1 VRPGQQR
8 AVSAAWYA
16 FTALYCAF
24 VLGWLLLGLA
34 AALTKH
40 LSAMHAWAA
49 AAEAGRQGA
58 AWASAGAGLLAGAG
72 RSYPAVDVILDYV
85 FSAVNVLFA
94 AILFGLAR
102 RDWTVRW
109 LVIGMLGAAGAFN
122 LQAHTAID
130 AMATTSGVQIGWWH
144 SALLHGLGGVAY
156 VLALMLFPTGTL
168 GWAGRRAWPVRALLA
183 ASVAGAAALLS
194 VSTAEYPHTLSF
206 VLFFGLLTP
215 IAGVTAQLARY
226 RRAATAEARQ
236 QSRILLWAL
245 GFAFAAA
252 LVLTVVTLTTQGLH
266 LPGPPPLYG
275 VNRSMPGEDG
285 DLFGLGRL
293 GSGSQAAVF
302 WIFRAV
308 FTMIPFAIMA
318 GVLRFRLWDVER
330 VFNRTL
336 IYGVLI
342 TMIGAVYVFGVVQTD
357 TLFGLSKG
365 WASAP
370 QIIAAGLI
378 ALAFQPVRAWV
389 GRLADRLVYGRRK
402 PAHDVLAEVSAISQ
416 ASEPGAA
423 ALGVLARTVAEGLG
437 VAAASV
443 VLGLPGGTSVTSRW
457 PEAGTADGEADT
469 ANGGAGASHGGPET
483 AAVPERRIPV
493 SYRGEHVG
501 ALCLP
506 GAPEGS
512 LAPDRRALLNDLAG
526 RVGVILH
533 NASLSIQLEHRLH
546 EIEARSAELRASRL
560 RIVATQDS
568 ERRDLERDL
577 HDGAQ
582 PGLTAVRLALG
593 LASHMGQVGNIA
605 GARRALDE
613 LPGHINEALAR
624 LHQAL
629 RGLDPQIFSVQGL
642 GEALRD
648 QAAALGARPLFRLAA
663 EGTVEGDTALAPQ
676 VGAAVY
682 FCCTE
687 ALQNTVKHCP
697 GGPVEVTVE
706 LDTLPRR
713 LCFSIADQGPGFD
726 AEAIEGGGL
735 QNMADRI
742 GAVGGEVRVISGAGT
757 GTQVTGWVPIAQ
769 ATSEASPGATP
780 AATSGS

>member
-1 VRPGQQR
+1 VRAGRSR
-8 AVSAAWYA
+8 AASAAWYA
-16 FTALYCAF
+16 FTALYFAF

-34 AALTKH
+34 AAVTKH
-40 LSAMHAWAA
+40 VSVVHAWAEA
-49 AAEAGRQGA
+49 AQAGGHGA
-58 AWASAGAGLLAGAG
+58 AWVSAGAGLLAGA
-72 RSYPAVDVILDYV
+72 RHSYPAVDVILDYI

-94 AILFGLAR
+94 AILFRLAR
-102 RDWTVRW
+102 RDWTVRC

-130 AMATTSGVQIGWWH
+130 AMAATSGAQIGWWH
-144 SALLHGLGGVAY
+144 SALLHGVGGVAY
-156 VLALMLFPTGTL
+156 VFALMLFPTGTL
-168 GWAGRRAWPVRALLA
+168 GWAGRRAWPVRVLLI

-226 RRAATAEARQ
+226 RRATTVEARQ

-245 GFAFAAA
+245 GLAFAAA
-252 LVLTVVTLTTQGLH
+252 VVLTVVTLATQGLH
-266 LPGPPPLYG
+266 VPGLSYSIG
-275 VNRSMPGEDG
+275 RSMPGEDG

-357 TLFGLSKG
+357 TLFGLSRG

-370 QIIAAGLI
+370 QIVAAGLI

-389 GRLADRLVYGRRK
+389 GRWADRLVYGRRK
-402 PAHDVLAEVSAISQ
+402 PAHDVLAEVSALSQ

-423 ALGVLARTVAEGLG
+423 ALGALARTVAEGLA
-437 VAAASV
+437 VPAASV
-443 VLGLPGGTSVTSRW
+443 VLDLPDGTSVTARW
-457 PEAGTADGEADT
+457 PEEPETAQGGPAPSEA
-469 ANGGAGASHGGPET
+469 AAQHGGPGA

-493 SYRGEHVG
+493 SYLGEHVG

-506 GAPEGS
+506 GGPESS
-512 LAPDRRALLNDLAG
+512 LARDRRALLGDLAG

-533 NASLSIQLEHRLH
+533 NASLSLQLQHRLH

-582 PGLTAVRLALG
+582 PSLTAVRLALG
-593 LASHMGQVGNIA
+593 LASHMGRVGNIA
-605 GARRALDE
+605 GARKALDE
-613 LPGHINEALAR
+613 LPGHINGALAGLR
-624 LHQAL
+624 QAL
-629 RGLDPQIFSVQGL
+629 RGLDPQIFSVRGL
-642 GEALRD
+642 GEALRE
-648 QAAALGARPLFRLAA
+648 QAAALGARPLFRIPAGGTAQGDAPLAQ
-663 EGTVEGDTALAPQ
+663 E

-697 GGPVEVTVE
+697 GAPVEVTVE
-706 LDTLPRR
+706 LDTGPGQ
-713 LCFSIADQGPGFD
+713 LCFSIADRGPGFD

-742 GAVGGEVRVISGAGT
+742 GAVGGEVRVNSATGT
-757 GTQVTGWVPIAQ
+757 GTQVTGWVPVAV
-769 ATSEASPGATP
+769 
-780 AATSGS
+780 ATSGS

>member
-1 VRPGQQR
+1 VR
-8 AVSAAWYA
+8 
-16 FTALYCAF
+16 
-24 VLGWLLLGLA
+24 VLL
-34 AALTKH
+34 
-40 LSAMHAWAA
+40 
-49 AAEAGRQGA
+49 
-58 AWASAGAGLLAGAG
+58 
-72 RSYPAVDVILDYV
+72 I
-85 FSAVNVLFA
+85 
-94 AILFGLAR
+94 
-102 RDWTVRW
+102 
-109 LVIGMLGAAGAFN
+109 
-122 LQAHTAID
+122 
-130 AMATTSGVQIGWWH
+130 
-144 SALLHGLGGVAY
+144 
-156 VLALMLFPTGTL
+156 
-168 GWAGRRAWPVRALLA
+168 

-226 RRAATAEARQ
+226 RRATSAESRQ

-245 GFAFAAA
+245 GLAFAAA
-252 LVLTVVTLTTQGLH
+252 LVLTAVTLTTQGLH

-275 VNRSMPGEDG
+275 VTRSMPAEDG

-318 GVLRFRLWDVER
+318 GVFRFRLWDVER

-357 TLFGLSKG
+357 TRFGLSKG

-370 QIIAAGLI
+370 QIVAAGLI

-389 GRLADRLVYGRRK
+389 GRWADRLVYGRHK
-402 PAHDVLAEVSAISQ
+402 PSHDVLAEVSALSQ
-416 ASEPGAA
+416 ASEPGAT
-423 ALGVLARTVAEGLG
+423 ALGALARTVAEGLAVG
-437 VAAASV
+437 TASV
-443 VLGLPGGTSVTSRW
+443 VLDLPDGTSVTSSW
-457 PEAGTADGEADT
+457 PETAHA
-469 ANGGAGASHGGPET
+469 GPET
-483 AAVPERRIPV
+483 AHGGPGTAAAPERRIAV

-506 GAPEGS
+506 GGPEGR
-512 LAPDRRALLNDLAG
+512 LVRDRRALLGDLAG

-533 NASLSIQLEHRLH
+533 NASLSVQLEHRLH
-546 EIEARSAELRASRL
+546 EIEARKAEVRASRL
-560 RIVATQDS
+560 RLVAAQDS
-568 ERRDLERDL
+568 ERRELERDL

-605 GARRALDE
+605 GTGRALDE

-624 LHQAL
+624 LRQAL
-629 RGLDPQIFSVQGL
+629 RGLDPQIFSVHGL
-642 GEALRD
+642 GEALRE
-648 QAAALGARPLFRLAA
+648 QAVALGARPLFRVAT
-663 EGTVEGDTALAPQ
+663 EGTPQGDAALAPV

-687 ALQNTVKHCP
+687 ALQNTVRHCP
-697 GGPVEVTVE
+697 GAPVEVTVE
-706 LDTLPRR
+706 LDTGPHR

-726 AEAIEGGGL
+726 AEAIEGSGGL

-742 GAVGGEVRVISGAGT
+742 TAVGGAVRVRSEAGT
-757 GTQVTGWVPIAQ
+757 GTRVAGWVPVAL
-769 ATSEASPGATP
+769 
-780 AATSGS
+780 ATSGS

>member
-1 VRPGQQR
+1 MRPGRQR

-16 FTALYCAF
+16 FTALYFAF

-34 AALTKH
+34 AALTRH
-40 LSAMHAWAA
+40 VSVVHAWAD
-49 AAEAGRQGA
+49 AAEAGRHGA
-58 AWASAGAGLLAGAG
+58 AWASAGAGLLAGAKH
-72 RSYPAVDVILDYV
+72 SYPAVDVILDYV
-85 FSAVNVLFA
+85 FSAVNLLFA

-102 RDWTVRW
+102 RDWTVRC

-130 AMATTSGVQIGWWH
+130 AMAAMSGVQIGWWH
-144 SALLHGLGGVAY
+144 SALLHGVGGVAY
-156 VLALMLFPTGTL
+156 VFALMLFPTGTL
-168 GWAGRRAWPVRALLA
+168 GWAGRRTWPVRVLLI

-215 IAGVTAQLARY
+215 VAGVTAQLARY
-226 RRAATAEARQ
+226 RRATSAEARQ

-245 GFAFAAA
+245 GLAFAAA
-252 LVLTVVTLTTQGLH
+252 LVLTAVTLTTQGLH

-275 VNRSMPGEDG
+275 VTRAMPAEDG

-293 GSGSQAAVF
+293 GSGAQAAVF

-336 IYGVLI
+336 IYGLLI

-370 QIIAAGLI
+370 QIVAAGLI

-389 GRLADRLVYGRRK
+389 GRWADRLVYGRRK
-402 PAHDVLAEVSAISQ
+402 PAHDVLAEVSALSQ
-416 ASEPGAA
+416 ASDPGAT
-423 ALGVLARTVAEGLG
+423 ALGALARTVAEGLA
-437 VAAASV
+437 VSTASV
-443 VLGLPGGTSVTSRW
+443 VLDLPDGTSVTASW
-457 PEAGTADGEADT
+457 PEEV
-469 ANGGAGASHGGPET
+469 PET
-483 AAVPERRIPV
+483 AAAPERRIPV

-501 ALCLP
+501 TLCLP
-506 GAPEGS
+506 GGPEGR
-512 LAPDRRALLNDLAG
+512 LVRDRRALLGDLAG

-533 NASLSIQLEHRLH
+533 NASLSAQLEHRLH

-560 RIVATQDS
+560 RIVAAQDS
-568 ERRDLERDL
+568 ERRELERDL

-605 GARRALDE
+605 GARQALDE

-624 LHQAL
+624 LRQAL
-629 RGLDPQIFSVQGL
+629 RGLDPHIFSVHGL
-642 GEALRD
+642 GEALRE
-648 QAAALGARPLFRLAA
+648 QAVALGARPLFRIAT
-663 EGTVEGDTALAPQ
+663 EGTPQADAALAPV

-697 GGPVEVTVE
+697 GAPVEVTVE
-706 LDTLPRR
+706 LDTGPHR

-726 AEAIEGGGL
+726 AEAIDGGGL

-742 GAVGGEVRVISGAGT
+742 SAVGGDVQVSSGAGT
-757 GTQVTGWVPIAQ
+757 GTQVAGWVPVAL
-769 ATSEASPGATP
+769 
-780 AATSGS
+780 ATSGS

>member
-1 VRPGQQR
+1 MRPGRQR

-16 FTALYCAF
+16 FTALYFAF

-34 AALTKH
+34 AALTRH
-40 LSAMHAWAA
+40 VSVVHAWADVA
-49 AAEAGRQGA
+49 AAGRHGA
-58 AWASAGAGLLAGAG
+58 AWASAGAGLLAGAKH
-72 RSYPAVDVILDYV
+72 SYPAVDVILDYA
-85 FSAVNVLFA
+85 FSAVNLLFA

-102 RDWTVRW
+102 RDWTVRC

-130 AMATTSGVQIGWWH
+130 AMATMSGVQIGWWH
-144 SALLHGLGGVAY
+144 SALLHGVGGVAY
-156 VLALMLFPTGTL
+156 VFALMLFPTGTL
-168 GWAGRRAWPVRALLA
+168 GWAGRRTWPVRVLLI

-226 RRAATAEARQ
+226 RRATSAEARQ

-245 GFAFAAA
+245 GLAFAAA
-252 LVLTVVTLTTQGLH
+252 LVLTAVTLTTQGLH

-275 VNRSMPGEDG
+275 VTRSMPAEDG

-293 GSGSQAAVF
+293 GSGAQAAVF

-336 IYGVLI
+336 IYGLLI

-357 TLFGLSKG
+357 TLFGLSRG

-370 QIIAAGLI
+370 QIVAAGLI

-389 GRLADRLVYGRRK
+389 GRWADRLVYGRHK
-402 PAHDVLAEVSAISQ
+402 PAHDVLAEVSALSQ
-416 ASEPGAA
+416 ASEPGAT
-423 ALGVLARTVAEGLG
+423 ALGALARTVAEGLAVG
-437 VAAASV
+437 TASV
-443 VLGLPGGTSVTSRW
+443 VLDLPGGTSVTASW
-457 PEAGTADGEADT
+457 PEDEVPETVHAE
-469 ANGGAGASHGGPET
+469 PET
-483 AAVPERRIPV
+483 AQGGPGTVRGGPGAAAAPERRIPV

-501 ALCLP
+501 TLCLP
-506 GAPEGS
+506 GGPEGR
-512 LAPDRRALLNDLAG
+512 LVRDRRALLGDLAG

-533 NASLSIQLEHRLH
+533 NASLSAQLEHRLH

-560 RIVATQDS
+560 RIVAAQDS
-568 ERRDLERDL
+568 ERRELERDL

-624 LHQAL
+624 LRQAL
-629 RGLDPQIFSVQGL
+629 RGLDPQIFSVHGL
-642 GEALRD
+642 GEALRE
-648 QAAALGARPLFRLAA
+648 QAVALGARPLFRIAT
-663 EGTVEGDTALAPQ
+663 EGTPQGDAALAPV

-682 FCCTE
+682 FCCAE

-697 GGPVEVTVE
+697 GAPVEVTVE
-706 LDTLPRR
+706 LDTGPHR

-726 AEAIEGGGL
+726 AEAIDGGGL
-735 QNMADRI
+735 QNMTDRI
-742 GAVGGEVRVISGAGT
+742 SAVGGDVQVSSGAGT
-757 GTQVTGWVPIAQ
+757 GTQVAGWVPVAL
-769 ATSEASPGATP
+769 
-780 AATSGS
+780 ATSGS